1 MTATQILEVVGA
13 TMGVLGSIALAVRQ
27 PATASAI
34 WLCSNALLLPFAL
47 TAKAHWLAGMY
58 AVYAA
63 SSVAGLYSYRANLR
77 TERLPLWVNAHRRLL
92 LLIVIGLGLCL
103 IALSSVEG
111 VTPVYLPFFRP
122 VASALGALGF
132 CIVVASVSNLC
143 RSGERATAS
152 TQPNASGD
160 SVF

>member
-1 MTATQILEVVGA
+1 
-13 TMGVLGSIALAVRQ
+13 MGVLGSIALAVRQ

-63 SSVAGLYSYRANLR
+63 SSVAGLYSYRANLL
-77 TERLPLWVNAHRRLL
+77 TERLPLWVSAHRRLL
-92 LLIVIGLGLCL
+92 LLFVIGVGLCL
-103 IALSSVEG
+103 VALSSVEG

-122 VASALGALGF
+122 VASAFGALGF
-132 CIVVASVSNLC
+132 CIVVASVANQWRPQVFSTV
-143 RSGERATAS
+143 SERPA
-152 TQPNASGD
+152 ASGNTV
-160 SVF
+160 S